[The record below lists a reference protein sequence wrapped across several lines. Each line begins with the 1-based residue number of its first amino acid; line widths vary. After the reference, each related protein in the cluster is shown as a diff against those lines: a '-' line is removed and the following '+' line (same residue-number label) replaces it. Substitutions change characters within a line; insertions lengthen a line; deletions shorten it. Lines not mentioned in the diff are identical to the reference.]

1 MERDEFYQLLVSL
14 ELLPSPGDASLPF
27 PIEASTAFTTSTVE
41 ATAVHSSELSSCR
54 PVSCDP
60 KASRSQLA
68 RRTLALLKS
77 ETNCDLEFVLP
88 TECDGA
94 TRSTPGHIIRAH
106 RVVVSARCCWFRQA
120 LLSGMREAID
130 RWGGLVI
137 PSPLLVETLWRPE
150 KIWNT
155 IKCLQTEI
163 PVRFTY

>member
-130 RWGGLVI
+130 R
-137 PSPLLVETLWRPE
+137 
-150 KIWNT
+150 
-155 IKCLQTEI
+155 
-163 PVRFTY
+163 